1 MADNVVK
8 IMKEAKNCELK
19 YVKCYSYSIS
29 FGILKHVN
37 IYMFMIDVMFA
48 QYILKEVTKVL
59 KVLKVLKGFFRADPR
74 LSKLMAF
81 HRRSS

>member
-59 KVLKVLKGFFRADPR
+59 KVLKGVFRADPR

>member
-19 YVKCYSYSIS
+19 YIKCYSYSIS

-59 KVLKVLKGFFRADPR
+59 KVLKGVFRADPR

>member
-29 FGILKHVN
+29 FDILKHVN

-59 KVLKVLKGFFRADPR
+59 KVLKGFFRADPR